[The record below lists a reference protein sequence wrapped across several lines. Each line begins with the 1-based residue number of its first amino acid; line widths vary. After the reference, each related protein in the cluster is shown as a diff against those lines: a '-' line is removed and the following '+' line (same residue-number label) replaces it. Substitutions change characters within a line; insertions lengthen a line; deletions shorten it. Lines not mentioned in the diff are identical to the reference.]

1 MSILDLVIAFKK
13 AWKEINKDKTRSK
26 EQIKAIK
33 SLVNDWKERGDDI
46 KKVEDILSK
55 HWIYLPINQRRDY
68 VQKTIDLIHYGF
80 DVEYHNDG
88 TRTYFGGYDYGLAQ
102 IYDSIYKYIVCKY
115 NDMKHQY
122 NKRNYTTV
130 NSIYENCLDHINEK
144 LEQYNI
150 KKNNNVPL

>member
-13 AWKEINKDKTRSK
+13 AWEEINKDKTRSK

-33 SLVNDWKERGDDI
+33 SLVNEWEERTDDI

-55 HWIYLPINQRRDY
+55 HWKYLPINQRKDY
-68 VQKTIDLIHYGF
+68 VQKTYDLIHYGF

-88 TRTYFGGYDYGLAQ
+88 TRTYYGGYDYGLIQ
-102 IYDSIYKYIVCKY
+102 IYDSIYKYIACKY
-115 NDMKHQY
+115 NDMKHNY
-122 NKRNYTTV
+122 NKRNYATV

-144 LEQYNI
+144 LEQYHI
-150 KKNNNVPL
+150 L